1 MANERY
7 RDLDAA
13 LRAAVTLPS
22 ASELGLIE
30 PPLDLSDHP
39 TLSDFQRI
47 GRGGMGVVF
56 RAYDRALGRAVA
68 VKLLPP
74 GLHDAQARQRLVRE
88 GHALAALRHP
98 HIVALHRIE
107 EHRGRV
113 LLVMELV
120 SGVDVARWLKQQT
133 RSFEAVRRV
142 LAHAAEALVHAH
154 AQGLIHRDFKPSNLM
169 VREDDSGCVLDFG
182 LTRRTSSEDIGT
194 QEGFA
199 TLTAEGVV
207 LGTKGY
213 MAPELVRAERGD
225 ARSDQYGFGVAALET
240 LQASGALQA
249 CPPALVSALERAK
262 AAEPTQ
268 RHASMQ
274 DVLDALI
281 QSDLRPRAER

>member
-13 LRAAVTLPS
+13 LRAAVTLPN
-22 ASELGLIE
+22 ASELGLLE
-30 PPLDLSDHP
+30 APLDLSDHP
-39 TLSDFQRI
+39 TLSHFKRI

-56 RAYDRALGRAVA
+56 RAYDRALGCDVA

-74 GLHDAQARQRLVRE
+74 GLHDTQAKLRLLRE
-88 GHALAALRHP
+88 GRALSALRHP

-120 SGVDVARWLKQQT
+120 SGTDVASWLKQT
-133 RSFEAVRRV
+133 TPSFEAVHAV
-142 LAHAAEALVHAH
+142 LVHAAEALAYAH
-154 AQGLIHRDFKPSNLM
+154 TQGLIHRDFKPSNLM
-169 VREDDSGCVLDFG
+169 VREDGSACVLDFG
-182 LTRRTSSEDIGT
+182 LTRRTSSEALGT

-199 TLTAEGVV
+199 TLTAQGTV

-213 MAPELVRAERGD
+213 MAPELMRAERGD
-225 ARSDQYGFGVAALET
+225 ARSDQFSFAITALEILEASGT
-240 LQASGALQA
+240 FASCSPALLQALG
-249 CPPALVSALERAK
+249 RAK
-262 AAEPTQ
+262 AAAPAQ

-274 DVLDALI
+274 DVLDAFVI
-281 QSDLRPRAER
+281 RSDLQP